1 MPYHE
6 CGCCHLMVCVPKLDK
21 KGWQGQESVIDRIH
35 LLLTS
40 CYRHDVP
47 SHVASPAMT
56 NCFPEVLSQ
65 NKALPRV
72 AFVRWIIRATGKI
85 TPTLLIKEHFRNQ
98 IFTGYTRNMLSW
110 LSVSFTILHERLI
123 TIPNSGCN
131 SALSSLKSQTQE
143 EKMIQLCEHK
153 SCFEKERT
161 GVLSIDLLP
170 GFICM
175 KLKLPTK
182 WTMGESV
189 MN

>member
-1 MPYHE
+1 MNNR
-6 CGCCHLMVCVPKLDK
+6 V
-21 KGWQGQESVIDRIH
+21 H

-40 CYRHDVP
+40 CCRHDVP
-47 SHVASPAMT
+47 SHIGCPAMT

-65 NKALPRV
+65 NKALPYV

-85 TPTLLIKEHFRNQ
+85 THTVLVKEHFRNH
-98 IFTGYTRNMLSW
+98 IFTGCTRNVLSW
-110 LSVSFTILHERLI
+110 LPVSFTIPHERLV

-131 SALSSLKSQTQE
+131 SALSSLKSQTQD

-170 GFICM
+170 
-175 KLKLPTK
+175 
-182 WTMGESV
+182 WAMGESV

>member
-1 MPYHE
+1 MPYYE
-6 CGCCHLMVCVPKLDK
+6 CGCCHLMVCVPKLNK
-21 KGWQGQESVIDRIH
+21 KGGGRDKRGE
-35 LLLTS
+35 LLTS
-40 CYRHDVP
+40 CCRHDVP

-65 NKALPRV
+65 NKALPYV
-72 AFVRWIIRATGKI
+72 AFVRWIITAKGKI
-85 TPTLLIKEHFRNQ
+85 THTVLIKEHFRNH
-98 IFTGYTRNMLSW
+98 IFTGCTRNMLSW
-110 LSVSFTILHERLI
+110 LPVSFTIPHECLI

-131 SALSSLKSQTQE
+131 SALSSLKSQTQD

-161 GVLSIDLLP
+161 EVLSTDRLP
-170 GFICM
+170 SFICI

-182 WTMGESV
+182 WAMSESV